1 MLEKTSAPSGAK
13 PFKKYRLGQIKVALR
28 RVPGCKGKL
37 REESKCST
45 NPTITDVE
53 SDHNCSQLKL
63 NACFPIR
70 YAVAVLGFLGIA
82 FQYMLKVTLSVAIVG
97 MVSKPDKDEDAV
109 LDDTCPVTVTNTSS
123 SSQTGEFDWDEEM
136 QGHILSSYY
145 YGYVAMQIVGGH
157 SAAKFGGRWVYGAGL
172 FAAGLLTL
180 LGPLAAYAGPV
191 VFMVSRIG
199 VGLASGV
206 IIPAMH
212 VMFTKWFPDHE
223 RQRLSGAIF
232 SGYYQMFTI
241 IYELF
246 TFLEGKVRAKANYMG
261 TLLSMAVSGTMVK
274 NLGWPSVFYVF
285 GGISTVTIIPWVYFV
300 YSEPESHPR
309 ITEKELRYIL
319 ENTGCSMKEKSSKEP
334 ADSQDNSNR
343 TNPWIMIPLT
353 PGMWAHCLVLFA
365 VGWVNY
371 TLLSELPTYMQ
382 NILHFDIDEAGFIS
396 ALPYLFGW
404 MSCSI
409 YSFLTQWF
417 IQKGMR
423 KIVAFKIWDAI
434 ACIGPALCL
443 LGVTLLGC
451 DVTGIVAMF
460 VLTMVTRCAI
470 YGGSYLNH
478 IDMFPHAAGTA
489 AGIAQTFITV
499 PGIITPLVTSAF
511 ISGQAVIL
519 AKASNPKKA
528 AEPSSTPED
537 IQDTTRRTGHW
548 KPEAVPTG
556 DPLRT
561 SADPVSKVSPKETN

>member
-1 MLEKTSAPSGAK
+1 MMLEKTSAPPGAK
-13 PFKKYRLGQIKVALR
+13 PF
-28 RVPGCKGKL
+28 
-37 REESKCST
+37 T
-45 NPTITDVE
+45 
-53 SDHNCSQLKL
+53 
-63 NACFPIR
+63 CFPIR

-232 SGYYQMFTI
+232 S
-241 IYELF
+241 
-246 TFLEGKVRAKANYMG
+246 ANYMG

-319 ENTGCSMKEKSSKEP
+319 DNTGCSMKEKSSKEP

-451 DVTGIVAMF
+451 NVTGIVAMF

-511 ISGQAVIL
+511 ISGQQ
-519 AKASNPKKA
+519 N
-528 AEPSSTPED
+528 
-537 IQDTTRRTGHW
+537 IQQW
-548 KPEAVPTG
+548 
-556 DPLRT
+556 
-561 SADPVSKVSPKETN
+561 SKVLYVIMGVSAIPYLAYLLFGTVEEQETRWMNKRKEKDVPKV